1 MLAEN
6 PAKIDVATLNRF
18 PEFVAFRQRRDDDA
32 GPVRLP
38 SSPAETASTNSDV
51 TPEEL
56 FALSYQ
62 RLQSNLQG
70 ELLDQIKR
78 STPAFFEQL
87 VIDLLVAMGYGGS
100 RQDAGSVIGRSGD
113 EGRSARLRNVT
124 GSFKATSQLN
134 PLIDD
139 ECTLYFSALLGTP
152 IE

>member
-1 MLAEN
+1 M
-6 PAKIDVATLNRF
+6 
-18 PEFVAFRQRRDDDA
+18 
-32 GPVRLP
+32 
-38 SSPAETASTNSDV
+38 

-62 RLQSNLQG
+62 RLQSNLES

-113 EGRSARLRNVT
+113 EGIDGTIKEDKLGLDVIYIQAKRW
-124 GSFKATSQLN
+124 GSTVVGR
-134 PLIDD
+134 PEI
-139 ECTLYFSALLGTP
+139 
-152 IE
+152 